1 MKVRR
6 YLRGSGRVLAF
17 VFVASVIW
25 LLFDMAALR
34 LSINDVNSQILKE
47 RVVKER
53 ELLKKQSRATQP
65 TKRGFKHPLQGVR
78 LAVSPAGKGVD
89 PVEKLAEVSRQRG
102 RQQGQMFGD
111 KERTSLQPRGHYFTR
126 TSHPTY
132 LLSERGE
139 GTNLKSIA
147 PKQDITVENTV
158 NLFDVNG
165 IRREKRLE
173 IDVLKKQRL
182 PVVFNVTKTIQDDKE
197 PSLTLAKKE
206 SPESENGRSTPVK
219 TDAKAKERSKDGPKS
234 GRKDGRLEPLETHPA
249 QTASKPPNKDVNMIR
264 ANMKAEEKH
273 ATTAVK
279 RDLAS
284 AQETGNPTVRTG
296 PGPKPNSKKAGVHKV
311 LYLDATLVPR
321 DAKAVGQ
328 FGQAVH
334 VSSQEDAQVRKS
346 WDEGF
351 FNVYLSN
358 QIPVDRAIP
367 DTRPET

>member
-1 MKVRR
+1 M
-6 YLRGSGRVLAF
+6 LAF

-34 LSINDVNSQILKE
+34 LSINDVNGQILKE
-47 RVVKER
+47 RVVRER
-53 ELLKKQSRATQP
+53 ELLKKQSRATRP

-89 PVEKLAEVSRQRG
+89 PVVKVYRQRG
-102 RQQGQMFGD
+102 RQQGQLFGD
-111 KERTSLQPRGHYFTR
+111 KERTSLQPNFTR
-126 TSHPTY
+126 TSHSTY
-132 LLSERGE
+132 LLSQRGE

-147 PKQDITVENTV
+147 PKQDITLENPV

-165 IRREKRLE
+165 IRRENRLE
-173 IDVLKKQRL
+173 IDVPKKQRL
-182 PVVFNVTKTIQDDKE
+182 PVVFNVTKTIQDGKE
-197 PSLTLAKKE
+197 PSLTLSKKE
-206 SPESENGRSTPVK
+206 SLKGENGRSTLVK
-219 TDAKAKERSKDGPKS
+219 TDPKAMEGPKG
-234 GRKDGRLEPLETHPA
+234 GRKDGQLEPSETHPA
-249 QTASKPPNKDVNMIR
+249 QTASKPPNKDINMNR

-273 ATTAVK
+273 ATTAVR

-284 AQETGNPTVRTG
+284 AQEAGTPTVRTG

>member
-1 MKVRR
+1 M
-6 YLRGSGRVLAF
+6 LAF
-17 VFVASVIW
+17 VVVASVIW

-34 LSINDVNSQILKE
+34 LSINDVNGQILKE
-47 RVVKER
+47 RVVRER
-53 ELLKKQSRATQP
+53 ELLKKQSRASQP
-65 TKRGFKHPLQGVR
+65 TKRGFKHPLQVVR
-78 LAVSPAGKGVD
+78 LAGSPAGKGLV
-89 PVEKLAEVSRQRG
+89 PVVKLAEAYRQRG

-111 KERTSLQPRGHYFTR
+111 KERASLQPRGHNFTR

-139 GTNLKSIA
+139 GTNLKSIT
-147 PKQDITVENTV
+147 PMQDITVENII
-158 NLFDVNG
+158 NHFDVNG
-165 IRREKRLE
+165 IQREKRLE
-173 IDVLKKQRL
+173 IDVPKKQRL
-182 PVVFNVTKTIQDDKE
+182 PVVFNVTKTIQDDKG
-197 PSLTLAKKE
+197 PSLTLSKKE
-206 SPESENGRSTPVK
+206 SVKGENRRSTLVK
-219 TDAKAKERSKDGPKS
+219 TDPKAMERPKG
-234 GRKDGRLEPLETHPA
+234 GRKDGQLQPLETHPA
-249 QTASKPPNKDVNMIR
+249 QTASKPPNKDINMNR
-264 ANMKAEEKH
+264 ANMKEENH
-273 ATTAVK
+273 VTTATQ

-284 AQETGNPTVRTG
+284 AQETGNPAVRTE